1 LRSGNKFLPFAEAKA
16 DPRGPV
22 RSNDNEDPANYI
34 FAEIVNVTEKATFA
48 AGCFWGIEETFRK
61 IKGVISTTVGYTGGS
76 TKNPTYED
84 VCTDRTGHA
93 EAVQVEYDP
102 LVVSYEDL
110 LTVFWESHDPT
121 TPNRQ
126 GPDFGSQYRS
136 AVFYHNDQQRASAA
150 ASRDALQS
158 TGRFAKKRIVTEIVA
173 AKEFYSAEDYHQQY
187 LQKRGLVHCRVC

>member
-1 LRSGNKFLPFAEAKA
+1 LRSGTALWPSPRLAAN
-16 DPRGPV
+16 PRGPV
-22 RSNDNEDPANYI
+22 RSNDNEDLADYI

-48 AGCFWGIEETFRK
+48 AGCFWGVEETYRK
-61 IKGVISTTVGYTGGS
+61 VKGVISTTVGYTGGS

-93 EAVQVEYDP
+93 EAIQVEYDP

-110 LTVFWESHDPT
+110 LRVFWESHDPT

-136 AVFYHNDQQRASAA
+136 AIFYHNDQQKTSAT
-150 ASRDALQS
+150 ASRDRLQS
-158 TGRFAKKRIVTEIVA
+158 TGRFTKKRIVTEIVA
-173 AKEFYSAEDYHQQY
+173 AKEFYPAEDYHQQY